1 VVHACGGY
9 LVGVTYLARAFLQ
22 LGERDIYYCTSDL
35 GWAVGH
41 SYIVYGP
48 LAVGATVLFREG
60 APDWPSADVTWEL
73 VERFGVDVMF
83 TAPTAVRMWMS
94 HGAEAPGRFDLS
106 RLRLLACAGEPLNP
120 EAHRWAQ
127 RHLVGQGDGFVV
139 DNWWQTEVA
148 APVLGTLPAF
158 EARPGRVGKPMPG
171 ARSRWSTPRG
181 GRSRR
186 ARAGCSPSPSRCPTC
201 CARCGTTPIATPRT
215 GARSPACTWPATWR

>member
-1 VVHACGGY
+1 V
-9 LVGVTYLARAFLQ
+9 
-22 LGERDIYYCTSDL
+22 YYCTSDL

-48 LAVGATVLFREG
+48 LALGATVVFREG
-60 APDWPSADVTWEL
+60 APDWPSPDVTWEL

-94 HGAEAPGRFDLS
+94 HGAEAPARFDLS

-127 RHLVGQGDGFVV
+127 RHLVGQGDGFVA

-148 APVLGTLPAF
+148 APVLGTPPAF
-158 EARPGRVGKPMPG
+158 E
-171 ARSRWSTPRG
+171 
-181 GRSRR
+181 
-186 ARAGCSPSPSRCPTC
+186 ARAGCSPSPSRCRTC
-201 CARCGTTPIATPRT
+201 CARCGTTRIATPRT